1 MFVTK
6 LVALHPSLREK
17 KTTILTQF
25 QNIHNV
31 EWKRNLQKYFKAEKE
46 IFNKNI
52 VFTEK
57 KNEFQCCLKS
67 SS

>member
-6 LVALHPSLREK
+6 LVALHPSLRG

-31 EWKRNLQKYFKAEKE
+31 ECKRNLQKNFKAEKKQHLIS
-46 IFNKNI
+46 IF
-52 VFTEK
+52 VFAE
-57 KNEFQCCLKS
+57 
-67 SS
+67 